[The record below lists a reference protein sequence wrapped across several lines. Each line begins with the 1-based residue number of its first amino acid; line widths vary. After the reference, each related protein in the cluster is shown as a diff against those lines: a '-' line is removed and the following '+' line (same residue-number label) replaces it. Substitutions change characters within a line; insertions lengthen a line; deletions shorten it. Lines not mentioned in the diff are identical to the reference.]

1 VALAIQATED
11 LLNPAEPRFDIPGGH
26 AASGA
31 EQTIKGAVTGNPVKA
46 GTGLTEVATYGT
58 NAVSEGWNW
67 LKGQW

>member
-1 VALAIQATED
+1 
-11 LLNPAEPRFDIPGGH
+11 
-26 AASGA
+26 
-31 EQTIKGAVTGNPVKA
+31 VKA